1 MRKIHRVML
10 GVPILAATLISLQ
23 PGDNNKA
30 MANGT
35 DLFGSAKSA
44 QVENVLKPSIVA
56 YSMNGLT
63 NKKGVATS
71 YSLNVRKDPWGSTIG
86 IMNQGDEVDII
97 DTENDW
103 LRINYKGQKA
113 YVHSSWV
120 AIDGFDY
127 SVPLDG
133 FLLDGNIDCYDEDGK
148 IIGKIDEEKKVDIIA
163 DADKFWLI
171 KTDEGMFYVLKG
183 SVDCDDSRLETES
196 DLDSKSDDK
205 EENEDQ
211 TGDTIDKAFE
221 GFVADLDNVVED
233 DEDTV
238 VTTNPD
244 VEDDDDN
251 DNDDGSARAD
261 GSHDD
266 DNPGADDEED
276 DADDKKDVASTEASS
291 TDMTA
296 PSASFEKKKIV
307 ASENKSNTDISA
319 TAKQATLNTETETK
333 KSDNASTKTVEASKP
348 AETKPAA
355 ETKTASTTKTDDK
368 TDTTTKKTD
377 SNVVV
382 FNQPTTKEEAE
393 KLTEK
398 KETKSASSTKK
409 DTKTAAK
416 TTAPAKEETCTRTLQ
431 GKKVTLPTGEK
442 IYFLDVSDVPK
453 KWKVEKGADCTIL
466 ESNGKFAMIDCG
478 LCSSDLG
485 IDNTNRIWKY
495 VKELG
500 AQKLEFM
507 LISHTHGDHDG
518 CLSKLVSK
526 GLKIKTF
533 YVKNDGGKYTSDG
546 KAAKKAGATVYTV
559 EKHKSTKFKFGNMN
573 IELVGTKKNGGGKN
587 ENSIGIVATV
597 HGKKLFFAGDMQNTS
612 SKKYA
617 DEIAKGV
624 GAVDLYKAAHHGYT
638 NPSEGGMNNSEK
650 TLGYLK
656 PKYIVVHNTNRRLN
670 SSKSKFVKR
679 ATKYTSKKNIY
690 FAGSGTVVVNVGES
704 GKFTIKQLEANK

>member
-23 PGDNNKA
+23 SGDNSKA
-30 MANGT
+30 LANGT

-44 QVENVLKPSIVA
+44 QVESVLKPSIIA
-56 YSMNGLT
+56 YSMNGLS
-63 NKKGVATS
+63 NKTGIATS

-86 IMNQGDEVDII
+86 IMTQGDEVDII

-120 AIDGFDY
+120 AIDGYDY

-183 SVDCDDSRLETES
+183 SVDCDDSRVETES

-205 EENEDQ
+205 EENDDQ
-211 TGDTIDKAFE
+211 TGDTVDKAFE
-221 GFVADLDNVVED
+221 GFVADLNNVIED

-238 VTTNPD
+238 VTTNPVVD
-244 VEDDDDN
+244 DDDDN

-266 DNPGADDEED
+266 DNPGADDEDSD
-276 DADDKKDVASTEASS
+276 DNKTVAATEASA
-291 TDMTA
+291 TDTVPA
-296 PSASFEKKKIV
+296 ASF
-307 ASENKSNTDISA
+307 ENKSNTDISA
-319 TAKQATLNTETETK
+319 TAKQAALNTETDTK
-333 KSDNASTKTVEASKP
+333 KTDNASTKTVAASKP
-348 AETKPAA
+348 AETKPVA
-355 ETKTASTTKTDDK
+355 ETKTASTAKTDDK
-368 TDTTTKKTD
+368 TATTAKKTD

-398 KETKSASSTKK
+398 KETKTASSTKK
-409 DTKTAAK
+409 DTSKPATKNTAS
-416 TTAPAKEETCTRTLQ
+416 AKEETCTRTLQ

-466 ESNGKFAMIDCG
+466 ESGGKFAMIDCG
-478 LCSSDLG
+478 IASSDLG
-485 IDNTNRIWKY
+485 VDNTNRIWKY

-518 CLSKLVSK
+518 CLSKLVNK

-533 YVKNDGGKYTSDG
+533 YVKNDGGKYSSDI
-546 KAAKKAGATVYTV
+546 KTAKKAGATIYTV

-587 ENSIGIVATV
+587 ENSVGIVATV
-597 HGKKLFFAGDMQNTS
+597 HGKKLFFSGDMQNTS

-679 ATKYTSKKNIY
+679 ATKYTNKKNIY

-704 GKFTIKQLEANK
+704 GKFTIKQLDANK